1 MDMGLKVCVLGA
13 SGFIGSNLVRYLND
27 QGVSVA
33 GISRSVGQGNIVQV
47 SDFDDAELLAGALNE
62 CDVVINA
69 IGSFKPKDFLNDIAG
84 PFDELGAVARAI
96 DNVLGKASV
105 KRFIQISSAGTIY
118 THNDGQ
124 VRVEDDVA
132 IPDTWYG
139 RVKLLEE
146 SYYEQMC
153 SKHNI
158 DYVVARVSN
167 PFGNTRP
174 VRHGFV
180 DVLANSI
187 VTGRRFRTFSTD
199 RHARDFLY
207 IDDMSRMLLG
217 LCSVELASSCEIF
230 NVGYGESFCL
240 HELACFVDGYC
251 GNVIFDLEIDATNIE
266 VVNICTQKIESV
278 CEVSWEKTSPFEYL
292 RGVIEGNKGFTE

>member
-1 MDMGLKVCVLGA
+1 VLGA
-13 SGFIGSNLVRYLND
+13 SGFIGSNLLHHLND
-27 QGVSVA
+27 RGVSAV
-33 GISRSVGQGNIVQV
+33 GISRSVGQGNVVQV
-47 SDFDDAELLAGALNE
+47 SDFNDVELLTRALND
-62 CDVVINA
+62 CNVVINA
-69 IGSFKPKDFLNDIAG
+69 IGSFKPKDFLNDIAE
-84 PFDELGAVARAI
+84 PFDELGAVAQAI
-96 DNVLGKASV
+96 DNVLSKASV

-118 THNDGQ
+118 THNDRQ
-124 VRVEDDVA
+124 PRVEDDVA
-132 IPDTWYG
+132 IPNTWYG

-146 SYYEQMC
+146 SYYEQIC

-174 VRHGFV
+174 IRHGFV

-187 VTGRRFRTFSTD
+187 VTGGRFRTFSTV
-199 RHARDFLY
+199 RHERDFLH

-217 LCSVELASSCEIF
+217 LCNVELASSREIF
-230 NVGYGESFCL
+230 NVGYGDSFSL

-266 VVNICTQKIESV
+266 VVKVCTQKIESV
-278 CEVSWEKTSPFEYL
+278 CGVNWEKVSPFEYL
-292 RGVIEGNKGFTE
+292 RGVIEDNKGFAE